1 MQHFSEHVWTDYV
14 RGASG
19 TEISADIKAHL
30 AEGCSQCKP
39 EHDLW
44 SRVPRIA
51 AEESR
56 YAPPDNL
63 VRLVKLGFARKL
75 AVEPKTWT
83 LANLIFDSSTQPL
96 LAGVRGALSTW
107 QVIYSAEGLAVDMH
121 FGRRAPSSAIHVIGQ
136 VLDQN
141 EVQTLPGN
149 ATIELSTDQDRVIA
163 TTVASDSGEFHI
175 EFYPKDPLWLL
186 VKAKGR
192 NAVRIPLKN
201 LKQR

>member
-1 MQHFSEHVWTDYV
+1 MQHFSEQTWTDFV
-14 RGASG
+14 RGVG
-19 TEISADIKAHL
+19 GADIKAHL
-30 AEGCSQCKP
+30 AQGCLQCKP
-39 EHDLW
+39 AHELW

-63 VRLVKLGFARKL
+63 VRLVKLGFARKP
-75 AVEPKTWT
+75 AAEAKTWT
-83 LANLIFDSSTQPL
+83 LANLLFDSSTQPL

-121 FGRRAPSSAIHVIGQ
+121 FGRRSPSSAIHVIGQ

-149 ATIELSTDQDRVIA
+149 ATIELSTEQDRVIA

-175 EFYPKDPLWLL
+175 EFQAKDPLWLL
-186 VKAKGR
+186 VKAEGR
-192 NAVRIPLKN
+192 KAVRIPLKR
-201 LKQR
+201 LK

>member
-1 MQHFSEHVWTDYV
+1 MHFSDQVWTDFV
-14 RGASG
+14 RGVSG
-19 TEISADIKAHL
+19 REINADIKAHL

-39 EHDLW
+39 EQELW
-44 SRVPRIA
+44 SRLPRIA
-51 AEESR
+51 VEESR

-63 VRLVKLGFARKL
+63 VRLVKLGFDRKP
-75 AVEPKTWT
+75 AAEKKTWT

-107 QVIYSAEGLAVDMH
+107 QVIYSAEGLAIDMH
-121 FGRRAPSSAIHVIGQ
+121 FGRRAPSPAIHLIGQ

-149 ATIELSTDQDRVIA
+149 ATIELSTERDRVIA

-192 NAVRIPLKN
+192 KTVRIPLNN
-201 LKQR
+201 LEQR